1 MHSGISRPMAPKEAV
16 PLGGAMAPEVDVAT
30 AAAGAPDEVEVRGR
44 PPTPVFGASGD
55 GTDPVVGTTGAGL

>member
-1 MHSGISRPMAPKEAV
+1 MAPNEAV
-16 PLGGAMAPEVDVAT
+16 PLGGAMAPEVDVAA

-55 GTDPVVGTTGAGL
+55 DTDPVVGTTGAGL

>member
-1 MHSGISRPMAPKEAV
+1 
-16 PLGGAMAPEVDVAT
+16 MAPEMEVA
-30 AAAGAPDEVEVRGR
+30 ADAAGAPDEVEMRGR